1 MVKGRVEV
9 LDISDVYTLTM
20 ATVMSIRWQ
29 GQRDAGVII
38 LTSCWKFE
46 HDVPDWLHT
55 QSPLSSTVIL
65 EWCSK
70 VTKLLLQLVVIGHL
84 IYQSR
89 ETNCL

>member
-20 ATVMSIRWQ
+20 ATVMSICWQ

-46 HDVPDWLHT
+46 HDVPDWLVAT
-55 QSPLSSTVIL
+55 QTTTTIKYSYNRVL
-65 EWCSK
+65 
-70 VTKLLLQLVVIGHL
+70 
-84 IYQSR
+84 
-89 ETNCL
+89 